1 MSFIKEVN
9 ALLTTSDGLKVKT
22 KDGKIVDAKE
32 GVVGEIVTVD
42 NKKEINRLIWGKERA
57 GIKEIQDFEAT
68 VQEVIKY
75 VAENASAATKKA
87 IKETYPAYFK
97 SNKK

>member
-9 ALLTTSDGLKVKT
+9 ALLTASDGLKVKT
-22 KDGKIVDAKE
+22 KEGKIVEAKE

-42 NKKEINRLIWGKERA
+42 NKKEINKLIWGKERA
-57 GIKEIQDFEAT
+57 GINEIQELENT

-75 VAENASAATKKA
+75 IAENASAVTKKA
-87 IKETYPAYFK
+87 IKENYPNYFK
-97 SNKK
+97 NKK